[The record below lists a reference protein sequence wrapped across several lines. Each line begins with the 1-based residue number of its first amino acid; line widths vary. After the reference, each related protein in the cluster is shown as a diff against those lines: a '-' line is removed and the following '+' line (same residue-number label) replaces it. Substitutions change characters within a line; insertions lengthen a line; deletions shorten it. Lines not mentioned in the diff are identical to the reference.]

1 MTRGQRR
8 VWIALEEQNRR
19 RARQPK
25 GPIAPANL
33 NAVDNST
40 LIELTWQ
47 DKSADELGFRIYRK
61 VEAGAFG
68 LWQTVGPSV
77 TLVQDAG
84 VVATVL
90 YSYYVTAY
98 NALGESAPSNISSV
112 RFGAA

>member
-33 NAVDNST
+33 NANDNGT

-47 DKSADELGFRIYRK
+47 DLSADELGFRIYRK
-61 VEAGAFG
+61 VEAGAFS
-68 LWQTVGPSV
+68 LWRTLGPNV
-77 TLVQDAG
+77 TLTQDSSV
-84 VVATVL
+84 VVAVL
-90 YSYYVTAY
+90 YTYYVTAY
-98 NALGESAPSNISSV
+98 NANGESAASNIVSA
-112 RFGAA
+112 RFGA